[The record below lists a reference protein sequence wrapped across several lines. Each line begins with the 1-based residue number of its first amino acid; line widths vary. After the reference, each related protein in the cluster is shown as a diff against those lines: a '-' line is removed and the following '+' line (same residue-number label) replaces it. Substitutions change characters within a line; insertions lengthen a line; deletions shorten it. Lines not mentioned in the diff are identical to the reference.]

1 MRKCEFLSSRSTPR
15 PGYVRR
21 QTLVDALSD
30 MADDPPAPVDPIA
43 EVTADRPRVSSAGQR
58 APAEAL
64 PAICTLPSE
73 TALLEL
79 ALHMLTGGSGEP
91 AAPAEPDD
99 SRGICA

>member
-43 EVTADRPRVSSAGQR
+43 EVTANADLWSLVLSKLPLCVLASA
-58 APAEAL
+58 
-64 PAICTLPSE
+64 I
-73 TALLEL
+73 
-79 ALHMLTGGSGEP
+79 
-91 AAPAEPDD
+91 
-99 SRGICA
+99 